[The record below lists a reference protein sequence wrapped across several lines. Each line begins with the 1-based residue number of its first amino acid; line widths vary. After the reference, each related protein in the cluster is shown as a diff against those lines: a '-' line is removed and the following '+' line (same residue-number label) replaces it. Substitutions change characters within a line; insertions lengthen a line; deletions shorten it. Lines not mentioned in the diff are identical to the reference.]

1 MAMNVGGRSKADINV
16 TPMIDVLLVLLII
29 FMVVV
34 NSDAAGL
41 DAKVPEKPTDS
52 AAVNPQDIVILV
64 HGDATVSL
72 NQEVVQDADLESRLA
87 QIFRTRGN
95 HLIFIGAEPELDF
108 QRVVQVIDVARGVG
122 LDRIAMLPRPEP
134 EGDQPSNL

>member
-1 MAMNVGGRSKADINV
+1 MAMNVGGRSQATINV

-34 NSDAAGL
+34 NSDAVGL
-41 DAKVPEKPTDS
+41 DARVPEKPKDS
-52 AAVNPQDIVILV
+52 GDVNLQDIVILV

-72 NQEVVQDADLESRLA
+72 NQEVVQDADLESRLTRVF
-87 QIFRTRGN
+87 QTRGD

-108 QRVVQVIDVARGVG
+108 ERIVHVIDVARGVG
-122 LDRIAMLPRPEP
+122 LDRIAMLPRH
-134 EGDQPSNL
+134 PSNL

>member
-1 MAMNVGGRSKADINV
+1 MAMNVGGKGRAEINV

-34 NSDAAGL
+34 NTNAVGL
-41 DAKVPEKPTDS
+41 DAKVPEKPSDS
-52 AAVNPQDIVILV
+52 ASVDLQDIVILV

-87 QIFRTRGN
+87 QVFRTRGN
-95 HLIFIGAEPELDF
+95 HLIFMGAEPELDF
-108 QRVVQVIDVARGVG
+108 ARVVHVIDVARGVG
-122 LDRIAMLPRPEP
+122 LNRVAMLPH
-134 EGDQPSNL
+134 QPSNL